1 MSKGFITQPDSQLQE
16 TSKQNQTKISYAFK
30 ITLNSYKNRIAW
42 IDITWTRTVYFL
54 YYRLTF
60 KQQLILTELG
70 HTRHGAVISS
80 RNHHTI
86 AMYCIDIILHCSY
99 CPAWFAWDSQF
110 ICITQYCSSR
120 SLNQLLSVCRRM
132 VVCLISFFFLN
143 KFWKKLNLRINRLSY
158 HKVRSEH

>member
-42 IDITWTRTVYFL
+42 IEITWTRTVYFL

-60 KQQLILTELG
+60 KQQIILTELG
-70 HTRHGAVISS
+70 HSRHGAVISS
-80 RNHHTI
+80 RNHQTI

-110 ICITQYCSSR
+110 ILILHMYHTV
-120 SLNQLLSVCRRM
+120 LLIREV
-132 VVCLISFFFLN
+132 LINYWVFVGRWSFA
-143 KFWKKLNLRINRLSY
+143 
-158 HKVRSEH
+158 

>member
-30 ITLNSYKNRIAW
+30 ISLNSYKNRIAW
-42 IDITWTRTVYFL
+42 IEITWTRSVYFL

-60 KQQLILTELG
+60 KQQIILTELG

-80 RNHHTI
+80 RNHQTI

-120 SLNQLLSVCRRM
+120 SLNQLLSVCRQM
-132 VVCLISFFFLN
+132 VFCLISFFFLN
-143 KFWKKLNLRINRLSY
+143 KFGKN
-158 HKVRSEH
+158 

>member
-1 MSKGFITQPDSQLQE
+1 MSKGFITQSDSQLQE

-42 IDITWTRTVYFL
+42 IEITWTRTVYFL

-60 KQQLILTELG
+60 KQQIILTELG
-70 HTRHGAVISS
+70 HSRHGAVISS
-80 RNHHTI
+80 RNHQTI

-110 ICITQYCSSR
+110 ILILHMYHTV
-120 SLNQLLSVCRRM
+120 LLIREV
-132 VVCLISFFFLN
+132 LINYWVFVGRWSFA
-143 KFWKKLNLRINRLSY
+143 
-158 HKVRSEH
+158 

>member
-42 IDITWTRTVYFL
+42 IEITWTRTVYFL

-60 KQQLILTELG
+60 KQQIILTELG

-80 RNHHTI
+80 RNHQTI

-110 ICITQYCSSR
+110 IFTHMYHTV
-120 SLNQLLSVCRRM
+120 LLIREV
-132 VVCLISFFFLN
+132 LINYWVFVGRWSFA
-143 KFWKKLNLRINRLSY
+143 
-158 HKVRSEH
+158 

>member
-30 ITLNSYKNRIAW
+30 ISLNSYKNRIAW
-42 IDITWTRTVYFL
+42 IEITWTRTVYFL

-60 KQQLILTELG
+60 KQQIILTELG
-70 HTRHGAVISS
+70 HSRHGAVISS
-80 RNHHTI
+80 TNHQTV

-110 ICITQYCSSR
+110 ICIIQYCSSR

-143 KFWKKLNLRINRLSY
+143 KFGKNQI
-158 HKVRSEH
+158 